1 MRMRSRIAAC
11 WTLLIPVCV
20 GILFVS
26 VIAACGDSG
35 QVSVSPYRELVKV
48 MFTSGLF
55 DVGLS
60 RASKADTGAARAQL
74 EKHLGRQ
81 LTEDEAGRLQRLVTR
96 VLREVFPQ
104 SFWEDT
110 YVDMLSK
117 HVSVKDARELLA
129 FYGTPLGQKTLRLAA
144 MLTAEADDASQGVLK
159 ARENEFRQ
167 RFVAEFQKEFP
178 ELNAGVLAQ
187 QGQPVPPLSSAS
199 SFWYYC
205 ADAKMYYPY
214 VRQCPTGWLKV
225 VPKTGPPRQ

>member
-1 MRMRSRIAAC
+1 MGRRWWRARGWRRGVQYSERAGATKLSRTRGATEKRVMRMRSRRAAC
-11 WTLLIPVCV
+11 WILLLPVCA
-20 GILFVS
+20 GILLVS
-26 VIAACGDSG
+26 VIPARGDSD
-35 QVSVSPYRELVKV
+35 QASVSPYRELVKV

-117 HVSVKDARELLA
+117 HVSVKDAGELAA

-144 MLTAEADDASQGVLK
+144 LLAAEAGDASQRVLK
-159 ARENEFRQ
+159 ARENEFSQ
-167 RFVAEFQKEFP
+167 RFIAEFQKEFP
-178 ELNAGVLAQ
+178 KLNAGVFAQ
-187 QGQPVPPLSSAS
+187 QG
-199 SFWYYC
+199 
-205 ADAKMYYPY
+205 
-214 VRQCPTGWLKV
+214 
-225 VPKTGPPRQ
+225 